1 MRISVIKTDGFVS
14 KDGKGFG
21 GLDLSFLPSNV
32 RAFQWYETFGEIEFS
47 QQIIDGQLV
56 TPQNEFVS
64 VEPDWFSQILFAWE
78 FGLEMFNQIELK
90 IEQELANPQEQIL
103 N

>member
-14 KDGKGFG
+14 KDGKGFS

-32 RAFQWYETFGEIEFS
+32 RAFQWYETFGEIEFN

-56 TPQNEFVS
+56 TPQNELAS
-64 VEPDWFSQILFAWE
+64 VEPDWFHQVLSAWE
-78 FGLEMFNQIELK
+78 FGFEMFNQIELK
-90 IEQELANPQEQIL
+90 IKQELAKPQEQIL